1 MNDIYEI
8 WSLPWHALQKN
19 LAKGIGAQEAA
30 GGSAFHESERNCRF
44 TVWKLSHCQSSIEAT
59 HGQEIN
65 PMSSLDERHEDNA
78 PKDRLGDAEL
88 SAELLERRWFAAMAA
103 VKSLQDDC
111 DALLRVVER
120 AENNWLRTC
129 AQVALVES
137 LRDALGEQLAA
148 RDGARATTLEA
159 NTQPPIYVGQQPQR
173 SDHQEL

>member
-1 MNDIYEI
+1 
-8 WSLPWHALQKN
+8 
-19 LAKGIGAQEAA
+19 
-30 GGSAFHESERNCRF
+30 
-44 TVWKLSHCQSSIEAT
+44 
-59 HGQEIN
+59 
-65 PMSSLDERHEDNA
+65 MSSLDFELDGANRPDMARERLDRIEVLKSRIMARMERHEDNA
-78 PKDRLGDAEL
+78 PVQDWPMGGGNHAAQISAMKDRVGDAEL
-88 SAELLERRWFAAMAA
+88 SAEHLERRWFAAMAA

-120 AENNWLRTC
+120 AENNWLHTC

-148 RDGARATTLEA
+148 RDGARATSLEA